1 MVKNNQGSLFM
12 SKHPTLLQQFRSFC
26 FQNNATDIEKAIEYF
41 AVFGGM
47 GWNVDMSRSLEE
59 LIEEKVLANYRYI
72 HADLTKIT
80 QSNKS
85 HHALLSAL
93 ALGDRREIS
102 AYRRANLVRKEGE
115 ESAAF
120 LIKFGL
126 LSRESSQEEPA
137 DENEEVSDR
146 LIFTAPFLRFW
157 FSSVSPYYKG
167 IKEGDFVEMK
177 ERWENTKQAF
187 FDSVYEGLV
196 IALVKQSFKEDWVAK
211 VGSYWD
217 KSGEI
222 EILGRTK
229 LGKTLAGACKYSK
242 AKANKSELSKLQ
254 EKCDKAKLKADIFII
269 FSKNGFS
276 SEFKK
281 EKSESLKLFSLKNLK
296 TLLNDLNEKDLLVN
310 TNKKY

>member
-1 MVKNNQGSLFM
+1 M

-47 GWNVDMSRSLEE
+47 GWVVDMSKPLEE
-59 LIEEKVLANYRYI
+59 LIEEKVLKNYRYI
-72 HADLTKIT
+72 HGDLTKIT

-85 HHALLSAL
+85 HHALLSAV
-93 ALGDRREIS
+93 ALGDRREYS
-102 AYRRANLVRKEGE
+102 AYRRADLTRKEGE

-126 LSRESSQEEPA
+126 LTRQASQADPIDES
-137 DENEEVSDR
+137 EEVTER
-146 LIFTAPFLRFW
+146 LLFTAPFFRFW
-157 FSSVSPYYKG
+157 FSAISPYYKG

-177 ERWENTKQAF
+177 EKWENAKASF
-187 FDSVYEGLV
+187 FDQIYEALV
-196 IALVKQSFKEDWVAK
+196 IALIKESFKEDWVAK
-211 VGSYWD
+211 IGSYWD
-217 KSGEI
+217 KNTEI
-222 EILGRTK
+222 EILGKTK
-229 LGKTLAGACKYSK
+229 GDKVIVGSCKYGKS
-242 AKANKSELSKLQ
+242 KANKSELSKLQ
-254 EKCDKAKLKADIFII
+254 EKCAKVELSPDIFVI

-281 EKSESLKLFSLKNLK
+281 EKSDTLKLLSLKNLK
-296 TLLNDLNEKDLLVN
+296 TLLNDLSEKDLLLN

>member
-1 MVKNNQGSLFM
+1 M

-47 GWNVDMSRSLEE
+47 GWSVDMTKPLEE
-59 LIEEKVLANYRYI
+59 LIEKKILANYRYI
-72 HADLTKIT
+72 HGDLTKIT
-80 QSNKS
+80 QSNKA
-85 HHALLSAL
+85 HHALLSAV
-93 ALGDRREIS
+93 ASGDRREYS
-102 AYRRANLVRKEGE
+102 AYRRADLTRKEGE

-126 LSRESSQEEPA
+126 LTRQASQA
-137 DENEEVSDR
+137 DPIDETEEVSER

-157 FSSVSPYYKG
+157 FSAVSPYYKG
-167 IKEGDFVEMK
+167 IKEGDFTEMK
-177 ERWENTKQAF
+177 AKWENTKASF
-187 FDSVYEGLV
+187 FDQIYEALT

-211 VGSYWD
+211 IGSYWD
-217 KSGEI
+217 KNTEI
-222 EILGRTK
+222 EILGKTK
-229 LGKTLAGACKYSK
+229 GDKVIVGSCKTSK

-254 EKCDKAKLKADIFII
+254 EKCAKVALSPDIFVI

-281 EKSESLKLFSLKNLK
+281 EKSDTLKLLSLKNLK
-296 TLLNDLNEKDLLVN
+296 TLMDDLSEKDLLVN

>member
-1 MVKNNQGSLFM
+1 M

-26 FQNNATDIEKAIEYF
+26 FQNNATDIEKTIEYF

-47 GWNVDMSRSLEE
+47 GWNVDMSKSLEE

-80 QSNKS
+80 QSNKA
-85 HHALLSAL
+85 HHALLTAL
-93 ALGDRREIS
+93 AVGDRREHS
-102 AYRRANLVRKEGE
+102 AFRRANLSRKEGE

-126 LSRESSQEEPA
+126 LSREKSQEEPA
-137 DENEEVSDR
+137 DENEEISDR
-146 LIFTAPFLRFW
+146 LLFTAPFLRFW

-167 IKEGDFVEMK
+167 IKEGDFTEMK
-177 ERWENTKQAF
+177 ARWENTKQTF

-211 VGSYWD
+211 IGSYWD
-217 KSGEI
+217 KSNEI
-222 EILGRTK
+222 EILGQTK
-229 LGKTLAGACKYSK
+229 SGKVLAGSCKYSK

-254 EKCDKAKLKADIFII
+254 EKCTRAKLNPDIFVI
-269 FSKNGFS
+269 FSKSGFS

-281 EKSESLKLFSLKNLK
+281 EKSETLKLYSLKNLR
-296 TLLNDLNEKDLLVN
+296 TLMEGLSEKDMLVN

>member
-1 MVKNNQGSLFM
+1 M
-12 SKHPTLLQQFRSFC
+12 SKAHTLLQQFRSFC

-47 GWNVDMSRSLEE
+47 GWNVDMSQPLEK
-59 LIEEKVLANYRYI
+59 LIEEKILKNYRYI
-72 HADLTKIT
+72 HGDLTKIT

-85 HHALLSAL
+85 HHALLSAI
-93 ALGDRREIS
+93 ALGDRREYS
-102 AYRRANLVRKEGE
+102 AYRRANLTRKEGE

-126 LSRESSQEEPA
+126 LNRQASQADPIDES
-137 DENEEVSDR
+137 EEVSDR
-146 LIFTAPFLRFW
+146 LLFTAPFLRFW
-157 FSSVSPYYKG
+157 FSAVSPYYKG

-177 ERWENTKQAF
+177 EKWANTKQSF
-187 FDSVYEGLV
+187 FDQIYEALV

-211 VGSYWD
+211 IGSYWD
-217 KSGEI
+217 KTTEI
-222 EILGRTK
+222 EILGKTK
-229 LGKTLAGACKYSK
+229 GDKVIVGSCKYSK
-242 AKANKSELSKLQ
+242 SKANKSELSKLQ
-254 EKCDKAKLKADIFII
+254 EKCAKVELSPDIFVI

-281 EKSESLKLFSLKNLK
+281 EKSETLKLYTLKNLK
-296 TLLNDLNEKDLLVN
+296 ILMDELSEKDLLVN

>member
-1 MVKNNQGSLFM
+1 M

-26 FQNNATDIEKAIEYF
+26 FQNNATDIEKTIEYF

-47 GWNVDMSRSLEE
+47 GWNVDMSKSLEE

-80 QSNKS
+80 QSNKA
-85 HHALLSAL
+85 HHALLTAL
-93 ALGDRREIS
+93 AVGDRREHS
-102 AYRRANLVRKEGE
+102 AFRRANLSRKEGE

-126 LSRESSQEEPA
+126 LSREKSQEEPA
-137 DENEEVSDR
+137 DENEEISDR

-167 IKEGDFVEMK
+167 IKEGDFTEMK
-177 ERWENTKQAF
+177 ARWENTKQTF

-211 VGSYWD
+211 IGSYWD
-217 KSGEI
+217 KSNEI
-222 EILGRTK
+222 EILGQTK
-229 LGKTLAGACKYSK
+229 SGKVLAGSCKYSK

-254 EKCDKAKLKADIFII
+254 EKCIRAKLNPDIFVI
-269 FSKNGFS
+269 FSKSGFS

-281 EKSESLKLFSLKNLK
+281 EKSETLKLYSLKNLR
-296 TLLNDLNEKDLLVN
+296 TLMEGLSEKDMLVN

>member
-1 MVKNNQGSLFM
+1 MN
-12 SKHPTLLQQFRSFC
+12 KHPTLLQQFRSFC

-47 GWNVDMSRSLEE
+47 GWSVDMTKPLDE
-59 LIEEKVLANYRYI
+59 LIEEKVLKNYRYI

-80 QSNKS
+80 QSNKA

-93 ALGDRREIS
+93 ALGDRREYS
-102 AYRRANLVRKEGE
+102 AYRRADLSRKEGE

-126 LSRESSQEEPA
+126 ITRQASQA
-137 DENEEVSDR
+137 DPVDETEEVSDR

-157 FSSVSPYYKG
+157 FSCVSPYYKG
-167 IKEGDFVEMK
+167 IKEGDFAEMK
-177 ERWENTKQAF
+177 AKWENTKASF
-187 FDSVYEGLV
+187 FDPIYEGLV

-211 VGSYWD
+211 IGSYWD
-217 KSGEI
+217 KNTEI
-222 EILGRTK
+222 EILGKTK
-229 LGKTLAGACKYSK
+229 GDKVIAGSCKYAK
-242 AKANKSELSKLQ
+242 AKANKSELSRLQ
-254 EKCDKAKLKADIFII
+254 EKCAKAALKPDIYVI
-269 FSKNGFS
+269 FSKSGFS

-281 EKSESLKLFSLKNLK
+281 EKSDTLKLYMLKNLK
-296 TLLNDLNEKDLLVN
+296 TLMDDLSDKDLLVN

>member
-1 MVKNNQGSLFM
+1 M

-26 FQNNATDIEKAIEYF
+26 FQNNAIDIEKAIEYF

-47 GWNVDMSRSLEE
+47 GYSVDMSKSLEE
-59 LIEEKVLANYRYI
+59 LIEEKVLKNYRYI
-72 HADLTKIT
+72 HGDLTKIT
-80 QSNKS
+80 QSNKA
-85 HHALLSAL
+85 HHALLTAV
-93 ALGDRREIS
+93 ALGDRREYS
-102 AYRRANLVRKEGE
+102 AYRRANLTRKEGE

-126 LSRESSQEEPA
+126 ISRQASQA
-137 DENEEVSDR
+137 DPIDETEEVSER

-157 FSSVSPYYKG
+157 FSAVSPYYKG

-177 ERWENTKQAF
+177 EKWENSKQSF
-187 FDSVYEGLV
+187 FDHIYEALV
-196 IALVKQSFKEDWVAK
+196 IALIKESFKEDWVAK
-211 VGSYWD
+211 IGSYWD
-217 KSGEI
+217 KNTEI
-222 EILGRTK
+222 EILGKTK
-229 LGKTLAGACKYSK
+229 GDKVIVGSCKYSK

-254 EKCDKAKLKADIFII
+254 EKCDKVKLKADIFVI

-281 EKSESLKLFSLKNLK
+281 EKSESIKLLSLKNLK
-296 TLLNDLNEKDLLVN
+296 TLMENLSDKDLLVN

>member
-1 MVKNNQGSLFM
+1 M

-47 GWNVDMSRSLEE
+47 GWSVDMTKPLEE
-59 LIEEKVLANYRYI
+59 LIEEKILANYRYI
-72 HADLTKIT
+72 HGDLTKIT

-85 HHALLSAL
+85 HHALLSAV
-93 ALGDRREIS
+93 ALGDRREYS
-102 AYRRANLVRKEGE
+102 AYRRADLTRKEGE

-126 LSRESSQEEPA
+126 LIRQASQA
-137 DENEEVSDR
+137 DPIDETEEVSER
-146 LIFTAPFLRFW
+146 LLFTAPFLRFW

-167 IKEGDFVEMK
+167 IKEGDFNEMK
-177 ERWENTKQAF
+177 EKWENTKQSF
-187 FDSVYEGLV
+187 FDQIYEALV

-211 VGSYWD
+211 IGSYWD
-217 KSGEI
+217 KNTEI
-222 EILGRTK
+222 EILGKTK
-229 LGKTLAGACKYSK
+229 GDKVIVGSCKTSKSK
-242 AKANKSELSKLQ
+242 ANQSELSKLQ
-254 EKCDKAKLKADIFII
+254 EKCAKVALSPDIFVI

-281 EKSESLKLFSLKNLK
+281 EKSDTLKLLSLKNLK
-296 TLLNDLNEKDLLVN
+296 TLMEDLSEKDLLVN

>member
-1 MVKNNQGSLFM
+1 M

-47 GWNVDMSRSLEE
+47 GWNVDLSKSLEE

-72 HADLTKIT
+72 HGDLTKIT

-85 HHALLSAL
+85 HHALLSAV
-93 ALGDRREIS
+93 ALGDRREYS
-102 AYRRANLVRKEGE
+102 AYRRADLTRKEGE

-126 LSRESSQEEPA
+126 LSRQASQA
-137 DENEEVSDR
+137 DPIDETEEVSER
-146 LIFTAPFLRFW
+146 LQFSAPFLRFW
-157 FSSVSPYYKG
+157 FSAVSPYYKG
-167 IKEGDFVEMK
+167 IKEGDFTEMK
-177 ERWENTKQAF
+177 AKWENTKASF
-187 FDSVYEGLV
+187 FDQIYEALV
-196 IALVKQSFKEDWVAK
+196 IALVKESFKEDWVAK
-211 VGSYWD
+211 IGSYWD
-217 KSGEI
+217 KNTEI
-222 EILGRTK
+222 EILGKTK
-229 LGKTLAGACKYSK
+229 GDKVIVGGCKTSK
-242 AKANKSELSKLQ
+242 SKANKSELSKLQ
-254 EKCDKAKLKADIFII
+254 EKCAKVELSPDIFVI

-281 EKSESLKLFSLKNLK
+281 EKSDTLKLFSLKNLK
-296 TLLNDLNEKDLLVN
+296 TLMVDLSEKDLLVH